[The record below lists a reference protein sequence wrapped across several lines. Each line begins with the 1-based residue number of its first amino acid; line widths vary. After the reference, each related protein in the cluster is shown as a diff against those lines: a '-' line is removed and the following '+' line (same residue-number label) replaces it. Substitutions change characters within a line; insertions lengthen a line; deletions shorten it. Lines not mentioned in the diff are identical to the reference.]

1 MPSGGLFQK
10 KPTVSRR
17 YILPLTNSQ
26 SLVDRSRKH
35 QFDTLPTSTNLGVV
49 RVGVGYVSTLY
60 IGLGL
65 TFMASPIY
73 IEKMDKDTLLQ
84 CVKACA
90 VLVLFN
96 IDLGLGATSGTVN
109 NGNAFEGIDIL
120 GSLGR
125 MVDGVAGTCHFT
137 CDNGK

>member
-1 MPSGGLFQK
+1 
-10 KPTVSRR
+10 
-17 YILPLTNSQ
+17 
-26 SLVDRSRKH
+26 
-35 QFDTLPTSTNLGVV
+35 
-49 RVGVGYVSTLY
+49 
-60 IGLGL
+60 
-65 TFMASPIY
+65 
-73 IEKMDKDTLLQ
+73 MDKDTLLQ